1 MNIKNNCLGV
11 TPISESAVQVMCD
24 MRFTVS
30 REHLQ
35 SSVQKLALSH
45 ERLRAER
52 DGLQIM
58 FDELD
63 RKVRHGC
70 IDANCKE
77 CDR

>member
-1 MNIKNNCLGV
+1 MNISKNRLGV
-11 TPISESAVQVMCD
+11 TPMSEATVQIINDTSVTM
-24 MRFTVS
+24 S

-35 SSVQKLALSH
+35 AVVQKLCLSR

-58 FDELD
+58 LDELD

-70 IDANCKE
+70 GDANCGE